1 MSFSYRT
8 PTPARTF
15 PSWRRSGPVVAAV
28 FVDAILPPPRG
39 RIPLAPP
46 ALLDVLREKADD
58 DGLLPPWTSW
68 WDEVDVAALFP
79 SPESRAGVEQEQ
91 QRLPLSY
98 FVDALAVPQ
107 GWDQR
112 PGGLP
117 GLRRHLRR

>member
-1 MSFSYRT
+1 M
-8 PTPARTF
+8 
-15 PSWRRSGPVVAAV
+15 AAV